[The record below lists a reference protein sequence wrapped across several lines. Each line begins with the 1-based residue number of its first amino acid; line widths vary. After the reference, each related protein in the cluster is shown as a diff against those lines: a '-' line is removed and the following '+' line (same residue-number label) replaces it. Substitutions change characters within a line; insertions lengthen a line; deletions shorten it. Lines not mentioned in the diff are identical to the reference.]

1 MPCYLGF
8 PLLWSILKFV
18 KYWLKQYYVMQSTV
32 TKIFFPR
39 LSSKSIKIKIETN
52 NTN

>member
-8 PLLWSILKFV
+8 PPLQSILKIV
-18 KYWLKQYYVMQSTV
+18 KYWLKQYFVMHSTV

-39 LSSKSIKIKIETN
+39 LSSKSIKIKIETS